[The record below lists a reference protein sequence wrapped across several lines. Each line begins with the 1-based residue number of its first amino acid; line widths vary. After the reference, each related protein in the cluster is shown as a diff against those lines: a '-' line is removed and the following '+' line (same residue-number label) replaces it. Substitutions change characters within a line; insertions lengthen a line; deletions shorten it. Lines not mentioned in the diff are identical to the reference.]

1 MTPPTSFNRFD
12 PTFIFSCF
20 KFLFVVHEQDKSRA
34 PPRGIQATPHAGVGC
49 FPAKAGQRPRAGGE
63 GGLPR
68 GSLTFVE
75 DKKGARGGWAFLP
88 WQQRISGTA
97 SSFFPENNAAIFTVG
112 ARFFPIF
119 AKEKRKR
126 ALFNHL
132 AEDSGCKHDFHLI
145 KKKR

>member
-1 MTPPTSFNRFD
+1 MTPPTSFNRFV

-20 KFLFVVHEQDKSRA
+20 KFLFVVHEQDKSRVA
-34 PPRGIQATPHAGVGC
+34 ALGIQATPHAGGGR
-49 FPAKAGQRPRAGGE
+49 FPGRTGQRPRASGK

-68 GSLTFVE
+68 ESLTFVE
-75 DKKGARGGWAFLP
+75 DKKGASGGRVFLP

-97 SSFFPENNAAIFTVG
+97 SAIFTENNAAIFTAR
-112 ARFFPIF
+112 ARFFPTF